1 MKTERYLGETE
12 REFSLRMQLMDDNN
26 RIESFVKLLA
36 DLDITIPRV
45 MVFPTKCP
53 YCGAEIEQHFSRGI
67 KPAGE
72 DK

>member
-1 MKTERYLGETE
+1 MNNQRYLGETE
-12 REFSLRMQLMDDNN
+12 REFSLRMQLMDANN
-26 RIESFVKLLA
+26 RIKSFVKLLA

-53 YCGAEIEQHFSRGI
+53 HCGVEIEQHFSKDI
-67 KPAGE
+67 KPVEE